1 MNELGAWI
9 YFVVCAII
17 FTIFILVILLAFFR
31 HIGEDIFPLSWMGG
45 VTASIFFL
53 MATASG
59 MFGTHEVYS
68 EQPISGMKIEMAS
81 SGTLSHGYGSINAD
95 ATMIYAADGQISNV
109 SVKGVQVIENAGAD
123 KIVWHDGCR
132 QNNDNLEWFVGCKSD
147 DRTVERIELKGSL
160 SEVLLQK
167 SE

>member
-1 MNELGAWI
+1 MEQLGGWI
-9 YFVVCAII
+9 YFAGWAVI
-17 FTIFILVILLAFFR
+17 FTIVILVILLAFFR
-31 HIGEDIFPLSWMGG
+31 HMGEDIFPLSWLGG

-59 MFGTHEVYS
+59 VFGTHEVYS
-68 EQPISGMKIEMAS
+68 DQNISGMKIEMAS

-95 ATMIYAADGQISNV
+95 ATMIYAANGRISNV
-109 SVKGVQVIENAGAD
+109 SVKGVQVVENAPED

-132 QNNDNLEWFVGCKSD
+132 QNSDNLEWFVGCKSD
-147 DRTVERIELKGSL
+147 GRSVERIELKGSL